1 MPALVQH
8 VRRNGVA
15 YVALFVA
22 LGGTSYAAIKLP
34 ANSVGHAQLRDN
46 AVTSKEV
53 KNHSLRKVD
62 FKPGQI
68 HNGAPGARGAT
79 GPAGAAGPAG
89 PAGAPATALWA
100 VVRADGSL
108 VRGSNVE
115 TTNRA
120 AGGTYSVTFNRS
132 VVACAD
138 LVNLGGWTNGGE
150 VNVPGSG
157 EAEAGVA
164 GNGTAVADKTVNV
177 FTRDSGGNLGDRG
190 FHLAVLC

>member
-1 MPALVQH
+1 MSELVQH
-8 VRRNGVA
+8 VRRNAVA

-34 ANSVGHAQLRDN
+34 ANSVGHSQLRND

-53 KNHSLRKVD
+53 KNHSLLKVD

-68 HNGAPGARGAT
+68 HNGARGAT
-79 GPAGAAGPAG
+79 GAPGPAGAAGPAG
-89 PAGAPATALWA
+89 PAGAPATSLWA

-108 VRGSNVE
+108 VRGSGVE

-120 AGGTYSVTFNRS
+120 GGGTYSVTFNRS

-138 LVNLGGWTNGGE
+138 LVNLGGWTTGGE

-164 GNGTAVADKTVNV
+164 GNGTAVGDKTVNV
-177 FTRDSGGNLGDRG
+177 FTRDSSGSPADRG
-190 FHLAVLC
+190 FHLAVVC